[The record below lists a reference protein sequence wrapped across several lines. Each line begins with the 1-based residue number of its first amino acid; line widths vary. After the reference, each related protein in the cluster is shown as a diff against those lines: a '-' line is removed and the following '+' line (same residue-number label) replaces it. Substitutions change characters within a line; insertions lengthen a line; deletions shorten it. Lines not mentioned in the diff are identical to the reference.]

1 MHIRIWRKDINLMQ
15 IYLNLHE
22 MGYQRMNSLGTF
34 YCPCNIINC
43 VSITDVEVKNTRSWN
58 EYIFIIAICW
68 LNEPTRSYIFVSRNH
83 IVQNRRLL
91 YLWLYNYVADKNIGY
106 FPILI
111 MYYIA
116 KVKVMPNSSNGRL
129 KTFVL
134 SVDVFNVNDDI
145 LFWCMKLPI

>member
-1 MHIRIWRKDINLMQ
+1 MQ

-68 LNEPTRSYIFVSRNH
+68 LNESTRSYIFVSRNH
-83 IVQNRRLL
+83 IVKRSL
-91 YLWLYNYVADKNIGY
+91 YLWLYNHVAYKKIQY
-106 FPILI
+106 FFQDYIDYYPILI
-111 MYYIA
+111 VYYIA
-116 KVKVMPNSSNGRL
+116 KVKIMPNSSTGRL
-129 KTFVL
+129 KTFVH
-134 SVDVFNVNDDI
+134 SVDVFNMNDDI